1 MRRAWQWRPAIIAAL
16 QDLQLHKEDEEHM
29 GAEHTPAIDE
39 PFEPLVR
46 RIAEE
51 ATVVDDRILKIDHFL
66 NHRIEPAFMTAM
78 GQALAARL
86 QPFAPTLVL
95 TAEASGIA
103 PALAVALAL
112 DLPLV
117 YAKKYAPVVETPA
130 LSRIVPSPTKGGE
143 TKLAISGRYLQAGM
157 RVALVDDFLAN
168 GRTALALAEIVADA
182 GATVVAAGFLVEKIF
197 QHGRGALADLGIPIA
212 TLAQVERLEGGRVVM
227 RGA

>member
-1 MRRAWQWRPAIIAAL
+1 MPAFPPVAL
-16 QDLQLHKEDEEHM
+16 D
-29 GAEHTPAIDE
+29 A
-39 PFEPLVR
+39 PFEPLVQ
-46 RIAEE
+46 RIVAE

-66 NHRIEPAFMTAM
+66 NHRIEPAFMRAM
-78 GQALAARL
+78 GEALAARIRR
-86 QPFAPTLVL
+86 FEPTLVL

-103 PALAVALAL
+103 PALAVAMML

-143 TKLAISGRYLQAGM
+143 TKLAVSGRYLTAGA

-182 GATVVAAGFLVEKIF
+182 GASTVVAAFLVEKLF
-197 QHGRGALADLGIPIA
+197 QEGRAPLAALEIPIA
-212 TLAQVERLEGGRVVM
+212 TLAQVERLQGGRVIM
-227 RGA
+227 RG